1 MQNKSKP
8 EWTPENA
15 GTEFTT
21 SIMPGI
27 KEIKHKSKTNTFSK
41 NLNVDDYCEG
51 ILAGNITILSKAITL
66 IESNAPRHYHLA
78 QEVLKKILPHT
89 GNSIR
94 IGVTGSPGAGKSTLI
109 ESLGLKL
116 IKNDLKVAVLA
127 IDPSSTITHGS
138 ILGDKTR
145 MESLSQESRA
155 FIRPSPSS
163 GTLGGVTRK
172 TRETMLLCE
181 AAGYDVILIETVGV
195 GQSETTVRSM
205 VDFFILLLLPEAG
218 DELQGIKRGVLELA
232 DLIAVN
238 KCDGDNVIRAEL
250 ARREYATALHF
261 MRPKHDGWAAQSVTC
276 SAVDGSG
283 LDSIWEAITSHH
295 DRLSQNGRLEQRR
308 QQQLVRW
315 MWSMIEERL
324 LSAFQKHPAVA
335 KLAEKLE
342 RDVAEGHTTAALAA
356 VTLLGSFGINER

>member
-1 MQNKSKP
+1 
-8 EWTPENA
+8 
-15 GTEFTT
+15 
-21 SIMPGI
+21 
-27 KEIKHKSKTNTFSK
+27 
-41 NLNVDDYCEG
+41 
-51 ILAGNITILSKAITL
+51 
-66 IESNAPRHYHLA
+66 
-78 QEVLKKILPHT
+78 
-89 GNSIR
+89 
-94 IGVTGSPGAGKSTLI
+94 
-109 ESLGLKL
+109 
-116 IKNDLKVAVLA
+116 LA
-127 IDPSSTITHGS
+127 IDPSSAVTGGS

-145 MESLSQESRA
+145 MIELSADPNA

-163 GTLGGVTRK
+163 CALGGVARK
-172 TRETMLLCE
+172 TRETMVLCE
-181 AAGYDVILIETVGV
+181 ASGFDVIIVETVGV
-195 GQSETTVRSM
+195 GQSETVVDDM
-205 VDFFILLLLPEAG
+205 VDFFLVLMVAGAG

-238 KCDGDNVIRAEL
+238 KCDGDNVTRAEL

-261 MRPKHDGWAAQSVTC
+261 MRPKHDVWTAQSVTC

-283 LDSIWEAITSHH
+283 LDNIWTAITSHH
-295 DRLSQNGRLEQRR
+295 DRLSQSGRLEQRR

-342 RDVAEGHTTAALAA
+342 LDVAEGRTTAALAA

>member
-8 EWTPENA
+8 EWIPDDA
-15 GTEFTT
+15 GNEFTT

-27 KEIKHKSKTNTFSK
+27 KDIKYKSKPGKTAKPLTI
-41 NLNVDDYCEG
+41 DDYVNG

-66 IESNAPRHYHLA
+66 IESNAQRHYHLA
-78 QEVLKKILPHT
+78 QEVLKNVLPNS

-116 IKNDLKVAVLA
+116 IKNGLKVAVLA
-127 IDPSSTITHGS
+127 IDPSSTVTHGS

-145 MESLSQESRA
+145 MESLSQETRA

-205 VDFFILLLLPEAG
+205 VDFFMLLLLPEAG
-218 DELQGIKRGVLELA
+218 DELQGIKKGVVELA
-232 DLIAVN
+232 DLLVVN
-238 KCDGDNVIRAEL
+238 KAEAQNKMRAEL
-250 ARREYATALHF
+250 TQRAYSNALSLLQPSTKGWS
-261 MRPKHDGWAAQSVTC
+261 PKVLTC
-276 SAVDGSG
+276 SAVEETG
-283 LDSIWEAITSHH
+283 IWEIWSAVNEFRVITEDS
-295 DRLSQNGRLEQRR
+295 GIFKERR
-308 QQQLVRW
+308 QNQLLDW
-315 MWSMIEERL
+315 MDSMLNDGLQRL
-324 LSAFQKHPAVA
+324 FFDNLMIKTKYQTYKDAV
-335 KLAEKLE
+335 LQGNMTPSQSVFDLLE
-342 RDVAEGHTTAALAA
+342 IFKKTK
-356 VTLLGSFGINER
+356 